1 MAHNNDVGGSF
12 PPWSRVPGLTEMC
25 ADAGVDF
32 DRFIEDI
39 KNDTSLND
47 MAAKYGVSID
57 TISLLQEHFMK
68 YGLSSVMGG
77 D

>member
-1 MAHNNDVGGSF
+1 MTSDYAKGSF
-12 PPWSRVPGLTEMC
+12 PPWTRIPGLNEMC
-25 ADAGVDF
+25 AEAGVDF

-47 MAAKYGVSID
+47 MATKYGVSKD